1 MKDKRIFIAGHA
13 GMVGSAIVR
22 KLRQENYTNI
32 LTIDRA
38 YLDLTNSAA
47 VKKFFDRWKPE
58 IVILAAGKVGGI
70 QANLDYPGEFIYQN
84 LMIQCNVINESL
96 AHDVEKFVF
105 LGSSC
110 IYPRHCP
117 QPMKPEHLLSSK
129 LESSNEGY
137 AIAKIAGIK
146 MLEGYSRQYGFKS
159 VSLMPCNLYGP
170 NDNWD
175 PNTSHVL
182 SALVRKFVDA
192 VANNVDEVTLWG
204 TGAARREFMHVDD
217 AAAAIVFMM
226 ERQYTEGLIN
236 IGTGSDISILGLAT
250 IIADRAGFC
259 GKINWDHSKPDGMP
273 VKVMDVSEMEMMG
286 FTPRIELV
294 DGIDEMISIYKAL

>member
-1 MKDKRIFIAGHA
+1 MKDKRIFVAGHA

-47 VKKFFDRWKPE
+47 VKKFFSRWKPE

-70 QANLDYPGEFIYQN
+70 QANLDYPGSFTYDN
-84 LMIQCNVINESL
+84 LMIQCNVIQESFL
-96 AHDVEKFVF
+96 HGVEKFVF

-110 IYPRHCP
+110 IYPRNCP
-117 QPMKPEHLLSSK
+117 QPMRPEHLLSSK
-129 LESSNEGY
+129 LEPSNEGY

-146 MLEGYSRQYGFKS
+146 MLEGYSRQYDFKS

-170 NDNWD
+170 NDNFD
-175 PNTSHVL
+175 AQTSHVL

-192 VANNVDEVTLWG
+192 VTDGVDEVTLWG
-204 TGAARREFMHVDD
+204 TGSARREFMHVDD

-226 ERQYTEGLIN
+226 ERPYTEGLIN
-236 IGTGSDISILGLAT
+236 IGTGSDISIAGLAAM
-250 IIADRAGFC
+250 IANRAGFT
-259 GKINWDHSKPDGMP
+259 GKINWDRSKPDGMP
-273 VKVMDVSEMEMMG
+273 IKVMDVSHMEMMG
-286 FTPRIELV
+286 FEPRIELL
-294 DGIDEMISIYKAL
+294 DGVDEMISIYKAL

>member
-70 QANLDYPGEFIYQN
+70 QANLDYPGEFTYDN
-84 LMIQCNVINESL
+84 LMIQCNVIQESYL
-96 AHDVEKFVF
+96 HGVEKFVF

-175 PNTSHVL
+175 AKTSHVL

-192 VANNVDEVTLWG
+192 VATGADEVTLWG
-204 TGAARREFMHVDD
+204 TGTARREFMHVDD

-236 IGTGSDISILGLAT
+236 IGTGSDISISGLASL
-250 IIADRAGFC
+250 IAERAGFK
-259 GKINWDHSKPDGMP
+259 GKINWDNSKPDGMP
-273 VKVMDVSEMEMMG
+273 VKVMDVSEMELMG